1 MNIYS
6 LVFSN
11 NPKYRIMRHVLF
23 WVVLVTYYTA
33 FMTISWM
40 DKYPLSVS
48 LPASL
53 AEEILPIPLDIIF
66 CYLVIYFLIPR
77 FLFKGKYILMIVL
90 WIAFSLIHITC
101 FRFYTNNIVPHI
113 RSAYHLPF
121 SVHTE
126 SFMWTFFFV
135 FTQINMEACLAAAIK
150 LGKMWYIKKRELD
163 IFLSE
168 KQKIEPTES
177 GRIQPVFLVNA
188 LDKLEMLSIEKPSV
202 IPDVIKKIKN
212 LLLYVIYDSNQPKVS
227 LEKELYLL
235 EEFVE
240 LEKAGNSNMNIN
252 MKIIGN
258 TDEEWIAPFIILPL
272 IENSFR
278 QFSAIHLK
286 NKTISLEA
294 RVADGSFSL
303 NIMWSKPEDTS
314 TLINNDSAFLQN
326 IGKRLNLLYPQS
338 HELKIFINTGQF
350 AINLKMDLHK
360 SINY

>member
-1 MNIYS
+1 MNIYL

-11 NPKYRIMRHVLF
+11 NPKFRIMRHVFF
-23 WVVLVTYYTA
+23 WVILIGYYTA

-40 DKYPLSVS
+40 EKYPFSIS
-48 LPASL
+48 FPASL
-53 AEEILPIPLDIIF
+53 IEQTLAIPLDIIF

-77 FLFKGKYILMIVL
+77 FLFTGKYIMMIVL
-90 WIAFSLIHITC
+90 WITFSLVHVSC
-101 FRFYTNNIVPHI
+101 FRFYSNNIIPHI
-113 RSAYHLPF
+113 RSAYHLPV

-163 IFLSE
+163 ILLSE
-168 KQKIEPTES
+168 KQKIEPAES
-177 GRIQPVFLVNA
+177 GRMQPVFLVNA
-188 LDKLEMLSIEKPSV
+188 LDKLEMLSIQKPSA
-202 IPDVIKKIKN
+202 IPQVIKKIKN

-227 LEKELYLL
+227 LEKELCLL

-252 MKIIGN
+252 IKIIGN
-258 TDEEWIAPFIILPL
+258 TDGEWIAPFIILPL

-278 QFSAIHLK
+278 QFSKIDLK
-286 NKTISLEA
+286 NKSISLEA

-303 NIMWSKPEDTS
+303 NIMWSKPLDTS
-314 TLINNDSAFLQN
+314 TLANNDSTFLKN
-326 IGKRLNLLYPQS
+326 IGKRLKLLYPQS
-338 HELKIFINTGQF
+338 HELKILINTDEF
-350 AINLKMDLHK
+350 AINLKMDLQRA
-360 SINY
+360 INH